1 MIESFITSNNN
12 TNNGADSTISIFI
25 AIGTMFL
32 SLFIG
37 GILAWS
43 YYATDKNQYLFI
55 TVLSVFI
62 FIYSIVNMSY
72 SILNKDILDVAT
84 YNIIFGSSIYI
95 IFMLFFIIIIFSI
108 KAFSKQ
114 AISASNDDNRYY

>member
-1 MIESFITSNNN
+1 MIESFITSNN
-12 TNNGADSTISIFI
+12 TNNGTDSTISVFI

-43 YYATDKNQYLFI
+43 YYSNDKNQYLFI
-55 TVLSVFI
+55 AILSVLI
-62 FIYSIVNMSY
+62 FIYGIINMSY
-72 SILNKDILDVAT
+72 SILNKDILDVTT
-84 YNIIFGSSIYI
+84 YNIIFGSSIYM

-108 KAFSKQ
+108 KAFGKQ
-114 AISASNDDNRYY
+114 TTSISSDDNRYI